1 LQQVTDQRLADLT
14 DSIGSRQ
21 AIVADRVLGAITV
34 IVAVLGMV
42 LYSGY
47 RHPIWIDE
55 FLHFAFGAMSGTSE
69 AWSAIVRSIGGVNFN
84 QTGIYMLADFWLL
97 KLFGASFFALR
108 LPSLLSAVWL
118 LVCAT
123 TFLGIRGLGNIWKLV
138 LIIALL
144 AQTSLMNFAAEAR
157 PYMPLAAATV
167 GTLAYYATPIER
179 RRGWPR
185 VVGLVSIG
193 LGVLMHPYFPGY
205 WAAMIC
211 VGFLL
216 ALIEGRA
223 RLPARDVLRFC
234 EPLAVAAGLAVFY
247 VVGSLTWLRGAPVL
261 DFDPFQWVHRDQLVV
276 TMIDWTHLAFIYDF
290 AGSVGGPADPRYVL
304 LLLMILTVLAC
315 PFVPRRWRDPLLA
328 LMPPVALA
336 VGALVISALLSW
348 ISYRHHYWILERQWI
363 ASVALMPVAVVWYM
377 AELGR
382 RLDDWWRGSSIV
394 LAVGCVAVFSCSL
407 YRIVPPK
414 FDVIRQD
421 VARWRVSDAVKAEP
435 PAEAPVGR
443 DQAARDQWVA
453 LANANIGAG
462 GPVWDIFREYY
473 RP

>member
-21 AIVADRVLGAITV
+21 AIVADRVVGAITV
-34 IVAVLGMV
+34 TVAVLGMI

-55 FLHFAFGAMSGTSE
+55 FLHFAFGAMSSTSE
-69 AWSAIVRSIGGVNFN
+69 AWSAIVQSIDWVNFN
-84 QTGIYMLADFWLL
+84 QTGIYMLVDFWLL
-97 KLFGASFFALR
+97 KLFGASSFALR

-118 LVCAT
+118 LVCAA
-123 TFLGIRGLGNIWKLV
+123 TFVSVRGLGNMWKLA
-138 LIIALL
+138 LILALF
-144 AQTSLMNFAAEAR
+144 AQPWLMNFAAEAR
-157 PYMPLAAATV
+157 PYMPLAAATL
-167 GTLAYYATPIER
+167 GTLTYYAAPIGR
-179 RRGWPR
+179 RRGGLR

-193 LGVLMHPYFPGY
+193 LGVLMHPYFPVY
-205 WAAMIC
+205 WAAVIC

-223 RLPARDVLRFC
+223 RLAVRDALRFC
-234 EPLAVAAGLAVFY
+234 EPLAVVAGLAVFY
-247 VVGSLTWLRGAPVL
+247 VVGSLTWLQSSRTL
-261 DFDPFQWVHRDQLVV
+261 DFDPFQWVHRDHLVV
-276 TMIDWTHLAFIYDF
+276 AMIDWTHLAFIYDF
-290 AGSVGGPADPRYVL
+290 ARPVTNPRYVL

-315 PFVPRRWRDPLLA
+315 PFVPRSRRDPLLA
-328 LMPPVALA
+328 LIPPVALA
-336 VGALVISALLSW
+336 VGALLISALLSW

-414 FDVIRQD
+414 FDAIRQD